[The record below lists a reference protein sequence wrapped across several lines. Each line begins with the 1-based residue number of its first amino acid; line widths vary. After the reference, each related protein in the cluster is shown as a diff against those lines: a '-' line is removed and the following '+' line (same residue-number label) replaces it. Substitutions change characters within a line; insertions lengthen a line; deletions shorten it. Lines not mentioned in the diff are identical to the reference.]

1 MVESTMELMDWFRKQ
16 VEEAD
21 ADVLQEMVR
30 IFAETLMDTDAQAVC
45 NAGYNEK
52 SPERTNTRNGY
63 RSRAWD
69 TRAGTIDLAVPKLR
83 QGSYFPSWLLEP
95 RRRAEKALIAVVA
108 DCYLA
113 GVSTR
118 RVDKLVKTLGIEGIS
133 KSQVSKMA
141 KSLDEMVE
149 SFRNRPLDAGPYPY
163 LWLDALVQ
171 KSRESGRIVNVA
183 TLTAIGVNA
192 DGYREVLG
200 VDVVTSE
207 DGAGWLEFLRAL
219 KARGLS
225 GVALIVSDAHP
236 GLKDALDATFPG
248 ASWQRCRT
256 HFMRNLLCRV
266 PKSAQGLVATL
277 VRSIF
282 AQPDAESVQKQHAYV
297 VEQLEGKFPEAAELL
312 AQAGEDILAFA
323 SFPKEHWRQIW
334 SNNPLER
341 LNREIRRRTDVV
353 GIFPNR
359 AAVIRLVGAV
369 LAEQHDEWQ
378 VARRYMSAESIA
390 VAMRPPLTTIG
401 TTAEEE
407 APALMAG

>member
-1 MVESTMELMDWFRKQ
+1 MVEPTMELLDWFRKQ
-16 VEEAD
+16 VEQAD
-21 ADVLQEMVR
+21 GDVLQEMLH
-30 IFAETLMDTDAQAVC
+30 IFAETLMDADASAAC
-45 NAGYNEK
+45 NAGFNEK
-52 SPERTNTRNGY
+52 SPDRTNTRNGY

-83 QGSYFPSWLLEP
+83 QGSYLPSWLLEP

-149 SFRNRPLDAGPYPY
+149 SFRNRPLDAGPYAY

-171 KSRESGRIVNVA
+171 KSREGGRIVNVA

-192 DGYREVLG
+192 DG
-200 VDVVTSE
+200 
-207 DGAGWLEFLRAL
+207 
-219 KARGLS
+219 
-225 GVALIVSDAHP
+225 
-236 GLKDALDATFPG
+236 
-248 ASWQRCRT
+248 QRCRT

-266 PKSAQGLVATL
+266 PKASQDLVATV

-282 AQPDAESVQKQHAYV
+282 AQPDAGSVRSQHEHV
-297 VEQLEGKFPEAAELL
+297 VEELEAKFADAARLLSEA
-312 AQAGEDILAFA
+312 EDEILAFT
-323 SFPKEHWRQIW
+323 SFPKEHWRQVW

-378 VARRYMSAESIA
+378 VARRYMSRESLEKVNNILLE
-390 VAMRPPLTTIG
+390 V
-401 TTAEEE
+401 EEVR
-407 APALMAG
+407 AALPMAS

>member
-1 MVESTMELMDWFRKQ
+1 M
-16 VEEAD
+16 
-21 ADVLQEMVR
+21 
-30 IFAETLMDTDAQAVC
+30 
-45 NAGYNEK
+45 
-52 SPERTNTRNGY
+52 
-63 RSRAWD
+63 
-69 TRAGTIDLAVPKLR
+69 DLAVPKLR
-83 QGSYFPSWLLEP
+83 KGSYFPSWLLEP
-95 RRRAEKALIAVVA
+95 RRRAEKALVAVVA

-118 RVDKLVKTLGIEGIS
+118 RVDKLVKTLGIEGVS

-171 KSRESGRIVNVA
+171 KSREGGRIVNVA
-183 TLTAIGVNA
+183 TVIAIGVNA
-192 DGYREVLG
+192 DGHREVLG
-200 VDVVTSE
+200 VDVFTSE
-207 DGAGWLEFLRAL
+207 DGAGWLEFLRSL
-219 KARGLS
+219 KARGLA
-225 GVALIVSDAHP
+225 GVALVTSDAHP

-248 ASWQRCRT
+248 ACWQRCRT

-266 PKSAQGLVATL
+266 PKASQDLVATV

-282 AQPDAESVQKQHAYV
+282 AQPDADSVRTRHDHV
-297 VEQLEGKFPEAAELL
+297 VDQLDAKFPEAARLL
-312 AQAGEDILAFA
+312 AQAEDEILAFTA
-323 SFPKEHWRQIW
+323 FPKEHWRQIW

-359 AAVIRLVGAV
+359 EAVIRLVGAV

-378 VARRYMSAESIA
+378 VARRYMSQESLSKSKL
-390 VAMRPPLTTIG
+390 VVEKT
-401 TTAEEE
+401 EEVRK
-407 APALMAG
+407 ALPMAS

>member
-1 MVESTMELMDWFRKQ
+1 MDS
-16 VEEAD
+16 
-21 ADVLQEMVR
+21 
-30 IFAETLMDTDAQAVC
+30 DAQSVC

-52 SPERTNTRNGY
+52 SPDRTNKRNGY
-63 RSRAWD
+63 RSRQWD

-133 KSQVSKMA
+133 KSQVSKMS

-171 KSRESGRIVNVA
+171 KSREGGRIVNVA
-183 TLTAIGVNA
+183 TVIAIGVNA
-192 DGYREVLG
+192 DGHREVLG
-200 VDVVTSE
+200 VDVFTSE
-207 DGAGWLEFLRAL
+207 DGACWTSFLRDL
-219 KARGLS
+219 KARGLL
-225 GVALIVSDAHP
+225 GVACITSDAHP
-236 GLKDALDATFPG
+236 GLKDAIAATFPG
-248 ASWQRCRT
+248 AVWDRCRT

-282 AQPDAESVQKQHAYV
+282 AQPDSESVWAQHANV
-297 VEQLEGKFPEAAELL
+297 VEQLEGKFPQAASLL
-312 AQAGEDILAFA
+312 ADSAEEVLAFTA
-323 SFPKEHWRQIW
+323 FPKEHWRQIW

-341 LNREIRRRTDVV
+341 LNREVRRRTDVV

-359 AAVIRLVGAV
+359 NAVIRLVGAV
-369 LAEQHDEWQ
+369 LAKQHDEWQ
-378 VARRYMSAESIA
+378 VARRYMSRESLEK
-390 VAMRPPLTTIG
+390 VNNVLLEV
-401 TTAEEE
+401 EEVK
-407 APALMAG
+407 AALPMAS

>member
-1 MVESTMELMDWFRKQ
+1 MLS
-16 VEEAD
+16 
-21 ADVLQEMVR
+21 EMLR
-30 IFAETLMDTDAQAVC
+30 IFTETLMDADAQSLC
-45 NAGYNEK
+45 NADFNEK
-52 SPERTNTRNGY
+52 SPDRTNTRNGY
-63 RSRAWD
+63 RSRTWD

-95 RRRAEKALIAVVA
+95 RRRAEKALIAVVS

-133 KSQVSKMA
+133 KSQVSKMV

-171 KSRESGRIVNVA
+171 KSREGGRIVNVA
-183 TLTAIGVNA
+183 TLTAIGVNT
-192 DGYREVLG
+192 DGHREVLG

-207 DGAGWLEFLRAL
+207 DGAGWLDFLRNL

-225 GVALIVSDAHP
+225 GVALITSDANP
-236 GLKDALDATFPG
+236 GLKDAIAATFPG
-248 ASWQRCRT
+248 TVWQRCRT

-266 PKSAQGLVATL
+266 PKASQDLVATV

-282 AQPDAESVQKQHAYV
+282 AQPDASSVRTQHEHV
-297 VEQLEGKFPEAAELL
+297 VEQLEDKFPDAARLL
-312 AQAGEDILAFA
+312 SDAEDEILAFA
-323 SFPKEHWRQIW
+323 AFPKEHWRQVW
-334 SNNPLER
+334 SKNPLER

-378 VARRYMSAESIA
+378 VARRYMSRESLEK
-390 VAMRPPLTTIG
+390 VNNTLMDV
-401 TTAEEE
+401 EEVR
-407 APALMAG
+407 AALPMAS

>member
-1 MVESTMELMDWFRKQ
+1 MVESTMELLDWFRKQ

-21 ADVLQEMVR
+21 ADILQEMLRV
-30 IFAETLMDTDAQAVC
+30 FSETLMDADAQALC
-45 NAGYNEK
+45 NADFNEK

-63 RSRAWD
+63 RQRAWD
-69 TRAGTIDLAVPKLR
+69 TRAGTINLAVPKLR

-95 RRRAEKALIAVVA
+95 RRRAERALIAVVA

-171 KSRESGRIVNVA
+171 KCREGGRIANVA
-183 TLTAIGVNA
+183 TLTAIAVNS
-192 DGYREVLG
+192 DGHREVLG

-207 DGAGWLEFLRAL
+207 DGAGWLDFLRNL

-225 GVALIVSDAHP
+225 GVALITSDAHP
-236 GLKDALDATFPG
+236 GLKDAIEATFPG
-248 ASWQRCRT
+248 ATWQRCRT

-266 PKSAQGLVATL
+266 PKASQDLVATV

-282 AQPDAESVQKQHAYV
+282 AQPDAECVRAQYEQV
-297 VEQLEGKFPEAAELL
+297 TDQLEGKFSEAAKLL
-312 AQAGEDILAFA
+312 GQAEEEILAFA
-323 SFPKEHWRQIW
+323 AFPKEHWRQVW

-378 VARRYMSAESIA
+378 VARRYMSRESIEKVNNIPKNVEEVKA
-390 VAMRPPLTTIG
+390 ALPL
-401 TTAEEE
+401 AS
-407 APALMAG
+407 